1 MSATGLDMFDKTLQE
16 TNIWLNEISEH
27 MGGDKQHA
35 YHALRSTLHAL
46 RDRLTVEEAAHLG
59 AQFPIMVKGIYFD
72 GWKPAATP
80 HKERTKDEFLH
91 CIDDNLATAPLKGRS
106 EDAARAVFA
115 VLEKHVEEGQ
125 IRQVKGM
132 LPEEIKT
139 LWTH

>member
-1 MSATGLDMFDKTLQE
+1 MSATGLDTFDKTLQE

-27 MGGDKQHA
+27 LGGDKQHA

-80 HKERTKDEFLH
+80 HKERTKEEFLRG
-91 CIDDNLATAPLKGRS
+91 IDDRLATAPLKGRS
-106 EDAARAVFA
+106 EEAAKAVFA
-115 VLEKHVEEGQ
+115 VLEKHVEDGE

-132 LPEEIKT
+132 LPEEINT